1 MHTLVSRRMTILLA
15 LLVVLALS
23 LTLSGV
29 THLAAHA
36 TPARASITLSKVTG
50 PPSTTLT
57 VEGTGFG
64 SSETVITTFNTT
76 TIVGT
81 TTTSSLGSFSLGITI
96 PTTAFPGRHRIQA
109 TGRSSGLTDS
119 HTFLVNTNWSQ
130 FGYDQAHSRTNPYEN
145 VLSRTNVSRLT
156 LDWIS
161 PTGGVIGS
169 SPAVVNGVVYIGSDD
184 SNMYAL
190 DAKTGAS
197 LWISPTG
204 SAIGSSPAV
213 VNGVV
218 YIGSDDGNMYAFHLP
233 GTQP

>member
-1 MHTLVSRRMTILLA
+1 MCMHTLVSRRMTIALA
-15 LLVVLALS
+15 LLVVLALG

-50 PPSTTLT
+50 PPTTTLT

-81 TTTSSLGSFSLGITI
+81 TTTSSMGSFSLGITI
-96 PTTAFPGRHRIQA
+96 PATAFPGRHSIQA
-109 TGRSSGLTDS
+109 TGQRSGLTDS

-184 SNMYAL
+184 HNMYAL
-190 DAKTGAS
+190 DAKTG
-197 LWISPTG
+197 IRIG
-204 SAIGSSPAV
+204 SASARDRVCS
-213 VNGVV
+213 
-218 YIGSDDGNMYAFHLP
+218 
-233 GTQP
+233 